1 MEMVDTAS
9 RCGDFLSVFVDVLVI
24 SDIKQISDYRLVLF
38 CYIIFKKKTQ
48 LLLTKIYLHEQV
60 VSFIKDKFCKFR

>member
-38 CYIIFKKKTQ
+38 CNILFIKKKIT
-48 LLLTKIYLHEQV
+48 IYENL
-60 VSFIKDKFCKFR
+60 FA